1 MIKIETEIKT
11 DSDRDKDRDSDREI
25 AIETEIEIETEL
37 ERESNRTHSHSKFSP
52 PTVDE
57 VYLYCEERHNGIDAQ
72 VFVDYYTARGWKNV
86 TDWKAAIR
94 VWENRKDTD
103 L

>member
-1 MIKIETEIKT
+1 MSEDKKDNVRQEIEKELEK
-11 DSDRDKDRDSDREI
+11 
-25 AIETEIEIETEL
+25 EIEIETEL